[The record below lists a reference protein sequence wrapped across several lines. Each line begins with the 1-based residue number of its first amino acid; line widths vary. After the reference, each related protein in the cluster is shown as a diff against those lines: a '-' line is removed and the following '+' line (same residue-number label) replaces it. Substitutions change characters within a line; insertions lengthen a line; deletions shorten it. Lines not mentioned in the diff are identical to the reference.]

1 MRISILLL
9 VVLVACSSLRAQK
22 KVLQKINGLVTA
34 TETEAHLSFL
44 ASDEMRG
51 RDTGSPE
58 IDIAANY
65 LVTQYKILGVKPV
78 SGTTTFFQQ
87 VQLEEIKPP
96 TDATFTIGLDVHKLK
111 DDILLINGVTANLET
126 DIVFIGYGTKEDFDQ
141 YDVTNKIVLVY
152 AGTPTTK
159 NAVQALLTDA
169 PEKNKLATEK
179 GAAGLVEIMALPGVP
194 WQALANFLSTDRMV
208 TRKETSNNIPHFP
221 MRNIDSPTIK
231 SLQETRNG
239 KGKLTVSIAFSTPIP
254 AKNVVGVIEGT
265 DAVLKNEW
273 IAISAHY
280 DHVGVKK
287 SATADSIFNGARDNA
302 IGTVALLQAA
312 KFFKTNPPKRSIVLI
327 AVTAEEKGLLGS
339 EWYSNHPLIP
349 LNQTVFNY
357 NCDGAGYNDKTIATI
372 IDFNRTTSDELLK
385 LACQTFG
392 LELKGDPAPEQNLYE
407 RSDNMNFAVK
417 GVPAVNISPGIKAF
431 DPELFK
437 YYHQP
442 ADEVES
448 LDMVYL
454 EKFFRSFVY
463 GAYLVSNAKER
474 PMWSSGDKFE
484 SAGKALYSK

>member
-1 MRISILLL
+1 MRISSLLL
-9 VVLVACSSLRAQK
+9 VAFVACGSLHAQK
-22 KVLQKINGLVTA
+22 KVLQKINESVTA

-65 LVTQYKILGVKPV
+65 LVTQFKIFGVKPV
-78 SGTTTFFQQ
+78 SGTTTFFQE
-87 VQLEEIKPP
+87 VHLDEVKPP
-96 TDATFTIGLDVHKLK
+96 SDAAFTIESDVLKLK
-111 DDILLINGVTANLET
+111 DDILLINGSNANLDT
-126 DIVFIGYGTKEDFDQ
+126 DVVFIGYGTKEDFDK
-141 YDVTNKIVLVY
+141 YDVKNKIVLTF

-169 PEKNKLATEK
+169 PEKNKLATSK
-179 GAAGLVEIMALPGVP
+179 GAAGLVEIMALPGIP
-194 WQALANFLSTDRMV
+194 WQGLVNFLSAERMSP
-208 TRKETSNNIPHFP
+208 RKETSVNIPHFL
-221 MRNIDSPTIK
+221 MRNVDSQTIK
-231 SLQETRNG
+231 SLQQTRSA
-239 KGKLTVSIAFSTPIP
+239 KGKLTVTIPPLQPAP
-254 AKNVVGVIEGT
+254 AKNVVGIIEGT
-265 DAVLKNEW
+265 DPDLKNEW

-287 SATADSIFNGARDNA
+287 NNSPDSIFNGARDNA
-302 IGTVALLQAA
+302 IGTVAMLQAA
-312 KFFKTNPPKRSIVLI
+312 KFFKSNPPKRSIVFI

-349 LNQTVFNY
+349 LNQIVFDY
-357 NCDGAGYNDKTIATI
+357 NCDGAGYNDKSIATI
-372 IDFNRTTSDELLK
+372 IDFNRTTADELLK
-385 LACQTFG
+385 KACQAFG

-442 ADEVES
+442 ADEVAS

-463 GAYLVSNAKER
+463 GAYLIANDKER
-474 PMWSSGDKFE
+474 PMWKAGDKFE
-484 SAGKALYSK
+484 ATGKALYSK